1 MARLTNGFSKKAEN
15 LRALAINFM
24 YYNFCRRHPTIK
36 TTPAIKAG
44 LTDRVWT
51 LHDLARLPD
60 LMEGGA
66 AA

>member
-1 MARLTNGFSKKAEN
+1 MLDGRFSTDQDN
-15 LRALAINFM
+15 CRRALALNFM
-24 YYNFCRRHPTIK
+24 YYNFCRKHSTIK

-51 LHDLARLPD
+51 LHDLSRLPE
-60 LMEGGA
+60 LIRGEGA